1 MENDS
6 DYGKEGKKMKL
17 KLTDNLFLKILSVLA
32 AIILWLVVI
41 NISDAEATQRY
52 NLEVTLLNTNV
63 ITDNGKVFRVEEESD
78 MVKVTVRAR
87 RSVLEK
93 LKGSDFTLTADVEK
107 DLKYG
112 DLVGITV
119 ECANK
124 DIVVEED
131 VSLSRR
137 NVKLSIEDS
146 ATEQFPVTV
155 KQTGTENNGLVVGS
169 MVPEQTIIKITGPV
183 SIVERIK
190 LVQAEVDVTGLPG
203 TSVKNCKLKLYN
215 SDGDEID
222 DTYLNYTGKS
232 EGIDVTVSMLNT
244 KNVSLEFSYIG
255 TPAENYEVKEVR
267 CKPEYVEIA
276 GTSSV
281 LDGLSSIQIAPEAV
295 DVEGI
300 DEDLQLVIDLTQYLP
315 SGIILPNENDA
326 SILVIVE
333 LEYVE
338 SDEEPEEDMENPPEE
353 DTGAVKP
360 PEDVA
365 DEKDPSVDSEKD
377 PTGDNDTSTDP
388 EKTDTGN
395 DSPTAKEDGPANADN
410 EINSNNNNE
419 TEGEK
424 HDNTE
429 SNS

>member
-1 MENDS
+1 
-6 DYGKEGKKMKL
+6 MKL
-17 KLTDNLFLKILSVLA
+17 KLTDNLFLKVLSVLA

-41 NISDAEATQRY
+41 NISDAEAIQRY
-52 NLEVTLLNTNV
+52 NLEVSLLNTNV
-63 ITDNGKVFRVEEESD
+63 ITDNGKVFRVEEESNI
-78 MVKVTVRAR
+78 VRLTVRAR

-93 LKGSDFTLTADVEK
+93 LKSTDFTLTADVEK
-107 DLKYG
+107 NLKYG

-124 DIVVEED
+124 DINVEED
-131 VSLSRR
+131 VSLSRS

-146 ATEQFPVTV
+146 ATEQFPVNV
-155 KQTGTENNGLVVGS
+155 KQVGAANDGLVVGS

-203 TSVKNCKLKLYN
+203 TSVKTCKLKLYN

-222 DTYLNYTGKS
+222 DTYLNYMGKS

-255 TPAENYEVKEVR
+255 TPAENYVVKEVS

-281 LDGLSSIQIAPEAV
+281 LDGLSSIQISPEAV

-315 SGIILPNENDA
+315 PGIILPDQNDA
-326 SILVIVE
+326 SILVTVE

-338 SDEEPEEDMENPPEE
+338 SDEEESEEQENPTE
-353 DTGAVKP
+353 TGTNTEAAKP
-360 PEDVA
+360 PGEVS
-365 DEKDPSVDSEKD
+365 DERDTPTAPENNSNGDSNTSNDSEKTN
-377 PTGDNDTSTDP
+377 PDN
-388 EKTDTGN
+388 N
-395 DSPTAKEDGPANADN
+395 DSAANEDGTANADN
-410 EINSNNNNE
+410 EINQNNNE
-419 TEGEK
+419 MESERNDK
-424 HDNTE
+424 TE